1 MPNYLLSPEALD
13 DLQNIW
19 DYIAA
24 DNVEAADRVIEELF
38 EAFVHL
44 AQWPASGHTRR
55 DVTKQGVRFW
65 PVRSYLVVYRFETAP
80 LQIVTILHG
89 ARDIPSIV
97 SRM

>member
-38 EAFVHL
+38 EAFV
-44 AQWPASGHTRR
+44 Q
-55 DVTKQGVRFW
+55 
-65 PVRSYLVVYRFETAP
+65 
-80 LQIVTILHG
+80 
-89 ARDIPSIV
+89 
-97 SRM
+97 SRPMAG